1 VHDASIRE
9 LEPERDAKAVVAL
22 IRESDPHIVI
32 SVESWLHRFRTV
44 PERAEQGVW
53 VAELDGRVA
62 GYAFGFKNFF
72 TKGSTSVFGRV
83 LVGEPHR
90 RRGIG
95 TALHDRLVE
104 HADALSAGSI
114 LTHFL
119 ESPAGVAFATTL
131 GYREAR
137 AEQESVLDPRTI
149 SEVPPPGLELRT
161 ISNADPRDVY
171 DVDLA
176 ATRDVP
182 LTEPVDDIPYDEWE
196 DHVLGHPHFTGEGS
210 FLAYVDGEPAAVSM
224 LVVDLENGRAA
235 NMFTGTLPRFRGR
248 GLGLAV
254 KLASIA
260 WAKEHGI
267 TSMATTND
275 ERNAPMLA
283 INRRLGYVPA
293 GRHVEYV
300 REAETASSP
309 APPAPAT

>member
-1 VHDASIRE
+1 MHDTSIRE
-9 LEPERDAKAVVAL
+9 LDLERDASDVVAL
-22 IRESDPHIVI
+22 IRESDPLIVI
-32 SVESWLHRFRTV
+32 SVESWVHRARTV
-44 PERAEQGVW
+44 PERAHQGVW
-53 VAELDGRVA
+53 AAELDGRVV

-72 TKGSTSVFGRV
+72 TRGSTSVFGRV
-83 LVGEPHR
+83 VVGEPHR

-104 HADALSAGSI
+104 HASALSAGSI
-114 LTHFL
+114 LSHFV

-149 SEVPPPGLELRT
+149 SETPPADLELRT
-161 ISNADPRDVY
+161 VADADPRDVY
-171 DVDLA
+171 EVDLT

-182 LTEPVDDIPYDEWE
+182 LTEPVDDIPYDEWQG
-196 DHVLGHPHFTGEGS
+196 HVLGHPHFTAEGS

-224 LVVDLENGRAA
+224 LVVDFESRRAA
-235 NMFTGTLPRFRGR
+235 NMFTGVLPRFRGR

-260 WAKEHGI
+260 WAKEHGF
-267 TSMATTND
+267 SSLVTTND

-283 INRRLGYVPA
+283 INRRLGYIPA
-293 GRHVEYV
+293 GRQVEYV
-300 REAETASSP
+300 REAETASAP